1 MCLIQR
7 YVATPHFYCFFSKQS
22 QELPLVALPL
32 PEKIAI
38 KIPGFSLHSGA
49 GYIEVFQNLKPNT

>member
-49 GYIEVFQNLKPNT
+49 GHIEVF